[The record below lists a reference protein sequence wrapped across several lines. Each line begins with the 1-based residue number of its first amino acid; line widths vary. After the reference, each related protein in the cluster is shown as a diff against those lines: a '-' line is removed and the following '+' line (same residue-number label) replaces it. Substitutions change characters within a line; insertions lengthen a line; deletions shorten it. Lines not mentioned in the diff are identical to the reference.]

1 MAKHYKR
8 KELGI
13 EMNHPDVLKFVGYF
27 GKGGHVSSQRGL
39 LVKDIYHRRAVPYV
53 YNEAILNYEL
63 DVDKF

>member
-53 YNEAILNYEL
+53 YN
-63 DVDKF
+63 